1 MNIKNQLSRKCLL
14 RLLIRAKY
22 KNSLKAQLKSS
33 FSHVWYLMQMHN
45 KRIITLC
52 ICIRKFRAVKT

>member
-1 MNIKNQLSRKCLL
+1 MNIKNQLSRKYLL

-33 FSHVWYLMQMHN
+33 FSHV
-45 KRIITLC
+45 
-52 ICIRKFRAVKT
+52 